1 MSFNIRSF
9 DIGSI
14 FYQSGNGYPTHIATK
29 GCTYINID
37 TGTMYINKDGIVD
50 WGEILISSNVY
61 YDSTNITISTNLT
74 WENIYWGVN
83 SLTKIDLILPS
94 TTNKDGYFLII
105 KDEIGSCGDYRIRI
119 TPDSGLI
126 DGNSYVEMNINY
138 MSLTCMVRDGN
149 WYLI

>member
-50 WGEILISSNVY
+50 WGEILI
-61 YDSTNITISTNLT
+61 
-74 WENIYWGVN
+74 G
-83 SLTKIDLILPS
+83 
-94 TTNKDGYFLII
+94 
-105 KDEIGSCGDYRIRI
+105 
-119 TPDSGLI
+119 
-126 DGNSYVEMNINY
+126 
-138 MSLTCMVRDGN
+138 
-149 WYLI
+149 